1 MKVRTV
7 LAAAGLSLTV
17 ASFSA
22 PVFAQVGG
30 ASAGGSVGG
39 VASAVGGATAGFGT
53 AGVPGGVG
61 FGGSGISA
69 GMLVANEISGIFGQ
83 APSANQPETQ
93 APASATPI
101 GTSTSDWMS
110 TEGGSIAEHSPLM
123 PGPQDTE
130 LEKQLRTRETTLERD
145 IVAYRAY
152 SYNVQPA
159 AWEKWLGS
167 ECLARGDRVD
177 AAKHFQNAATD
188 LRQLSEAGP
197 YAFRSNHSDSTLH
210 GNQTSEIM
218 NAANMHSNSSSSS
231 VY

>member
-7 LAAAGLSLTV
+7 LAAAGLSLAV
-17 ASFSA
+17 ASFSP

-30 ASAGGSVGG
+30 VGAGGSAGG
-39 VASAVGGATAGFGT
+39 VASAVGGAPAGFGA
-53 AGVPGGVG
+53 AGVPGGLGV
-61 FGGSGISA
+61 GGSAVSA
-69 GMLVANEISGIFGQ
+69 GMPVANGISGIFGQ
-83 APSANQPETQ
+83 APSAGQPGTQ
-93 APASATPI
+93 APASAAPI

-110 TEGGSIAEHSPLM
+110 AEGGSIADQSPLI

-145 IVAYRAY
+145 IGAYRAY

-197 YAFRSNHSDSTLH
+197 YALRSNHPDSTLH

-218 NAANMHSNSSSSS
+218 NAANMHSNRSSSS

>member
-17 ASFSA
+17 ASFSP

-30 ASAGGSVGG
+30 VGSAGG
-39 VASAVGGATAGFGT
+39 VASAVGGAPTGFGA
-53 AGVPGGVG
+53 AGVPGGLGV
-61 FGGSGISA
+61 GGSVVSA
-69 GMLVANEISGIFGQ
+69 GTPVGNGISGIFGQ
-83 APSANQPETQ
+83 APSAGQPGTQ
-93 APASATPI
+93 APASAAPI

-110 TEGGSIAEHSPLM
+110 AEGSNIAEHSSLM
-123 PGPQDTE
+123 PGPQDTQA
-130 LEKQLRTRETTLERD
+130 EKQLRMREKTLERA

-167 ECLARGDRVD
+167 ESLARGDRID
-177 AAKHFQNAATD
+177 ATKHFDNAAMD
-188 LRQLSEAGP
+188 LRKLSEAGP
-197 YAFRSNHSDSTLH
+197 YALRSDHSDSALH
-210 GNQTSEIM
+210 GNQTSETM
-218 NAANMHSNSSSSS
+218 NAANMHSNRSSSS